1 MLISPALNQ
10 LVEGDKFV
18 IAEWTAEA
26 DPQWIAPPHKHHEC
40 DEAWYVLEGELEFQ
54 IDGELFTGR
63 AGDMVWA
70 KKGTVHTY
78 RNPGSQPARY
88 LLIMTPR
95 TKALINA
102 IHSTDD
108 RSREGL
114 VRLFEQFGAILL

>member
-1 MLISPALNQ
+1 MLISPALNH
-10 LVEGDKFV
+10 LVDGDQFV
-18 IAEWTAEA
+18 IAEWTADV

-54 IDGELFTGR
+54 IDGELFSGR
-63 AGDMVWA
+63 PGDMVWA
-70 KKGTVHTY
+70 KKGSAHTY

-95 TKALINA
+95 TKALIDA

-108 RSREGL
+108 RSWDGL
-114 VRLFEQFGAILL
+114 TRLFEQFGATLL